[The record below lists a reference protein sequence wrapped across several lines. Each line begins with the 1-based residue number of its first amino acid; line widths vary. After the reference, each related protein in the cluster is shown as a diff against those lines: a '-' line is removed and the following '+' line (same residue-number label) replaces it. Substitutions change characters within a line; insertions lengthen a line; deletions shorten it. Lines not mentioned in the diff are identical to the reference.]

1 MKNAQ
6 EIEDKYG
13 SSESQ
18 YELLSNHKDSLDGTW
33 EECAELTL
41 PYIFPRSD
49 LDESETLPTPFNSL
63 GPSAVNALSSKLLL
77 ALIPPTGPFFRLMP
91 DKAKLE
97 GLEED
102 QITQLDKELSDLE
115 QDVVEQ
121 ITLQG
126 LRVPLFEAMKL
137 LIVTGNAMLYK
148 TKNKGLKVFSPHQYV
163 VKRDFVGNMTEVIIK
178 ETMSYVSLPNKVQKQ
193 LEAEETLMEG
203 ETTEIKLKNVDVY
216 TRVTKT
222 ETDGFCTWQSI
233 GDSIIDGSIKNYTE
247 DSLPYIPLRW
257 STINNED
264 YGRGLVEQYIGDLRS
279 LEGLTQ
285 TIVEGSGIAAQFIFG
300 LRAGSTL
307 NLEDLNNAQ
316 NGEFVMGDLEK
327 EVSVLQV
334 NKGPD
339 LQVPMAMISEIESRL
354 SKAFL
359 MVGGNIRD
367 SERTTAVEVR
377 ATVSELES
385 VLGGVYTVLATELQ
399 KPLITLILNELAP
412 KVLKI
417 TDVSITT
424 GISAISRE
432 RDFQNLNTMVQA
444 ITQFGP
450 EAMATYLN
458 MGEYFSQVASSLG
471 MDSSKIVKSD
481 EQVQQE
487 QALQAKAQQE
497 AVDAQ
502 MAKEHGNQVELE
514 NQKQGA

>member
-1 MKNAQ
+1 
-6 EIEDKYG
+6 
-13 SSESQ
+13 
-18 YELLSNHKDSLDGTW
+18 
-33 EECAELTL
+33 
-41 PYIFPRSD
+41 
-49 LDESETLPTPFNSL
+49 
-63 GPSAVNALSSKLLL
+63 
-77 ALIPPTGPFFRLMP
+77 MP
-91 DKAKLE
+91 DTAKLA

-102 QITQLDKELSDLE
+102 QIAQLDKELSDLE

-137 LIVTGNAMLYK
+137 LIVTGNALLYK
-148 TKNKGLKVFSPHQYV
+148 TKKKGLKVFSPHQYV
-163 VKRDFVGNMTEVIIK
+163 VKRDFVGNVTELIIK
-178 ETMSYVSLPNKVQKQ
+178 ETMSYVSLPEKVKKQ
-193 LEAEETLMEG
+193 LEAEETLMGDGVE
-203 ETTEIKLKNVDVY
+203 TEIKLKDVDVY

-222 ETDGFCTWQSI
+222 EEDKFCTWQSI
-233 GDSIIDGSIKNYTE
+233 GDSILDGSISNYKE
-247 DSLPYIPLRW
+247 GDLPYIPLRW

-339 LQVPMAMISEIESRL
+339 LAVPMQMISEIESRL

-471 MDSSKIVKSD
+471 MDASKIVKSD

-487 QALQAKAQQE
+487 QAEARAAQE
-497 AVDAQ
+497 AQVNAQ
-502 MAKEHGNQVELE
+502 MDKEHGNNVDLE
-514 NQKQGA
+514 AQKQAGK